1 MHKNIKR
8 LNKKT
13 HKKFENDFEIK
24 NIVKHATCQC
34 VLYILTSVWSPQHPN
49 ADRNNA
55 ENDYFDQRLECA
67 APKRLAKYTTN
78 VSPLK

>member
-8 LNKKT
+8 LNIKT

-49 ADRNNA
+49 AGREMKRNEGMNWSRVA
-55 ENDYFDQRLECA
+55 LFKVLR
-67 APKRLAKYTTN
+67 
-78 VSPLK
+78 PLPNR